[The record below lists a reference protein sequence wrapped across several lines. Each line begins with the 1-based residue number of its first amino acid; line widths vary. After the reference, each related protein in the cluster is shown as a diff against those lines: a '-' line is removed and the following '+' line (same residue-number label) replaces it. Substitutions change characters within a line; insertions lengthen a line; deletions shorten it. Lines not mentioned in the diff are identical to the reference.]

1 MKRVAVPFF
10 AAGLSAWGM
19 LHTDLRYEMAR
30 SELNTGGVPDDASL
44 RSIWAALEEEG
55 RARVASWF
63 GGAVETRR
71 AADMRYGEQVFD
83 IAVPLDHVAWEGAGL
98 ADRLRDAFHAR
109 HEALFTYALR
119 QEEVV
124 LVNARLAVIGRLPP
138 MPAPAGKEAV
148 GMAAPRGSRRIMLD
162 SGLLDVPVY
171 DFAALGADQAVAG
184 PAIVE
189 SDTTTVLLLPGD
201 AARMDARG
209 WLEITLP
216 DQA

>member
-1 MKRVAVPFF
+1 
-10 AAGLSAWGM
+10 
-19 LHTDLRYEMAR
+19 
-30 SELNTGGVPDDASL
+30 
-44 RSIWAALEEEG
+44 
-55 RARVASWF
+55 
-63 GGAVETRR
+63 
-71 AADMRYGEQVFD
+71 
-83 IAVPLDHVAWEGAGL
+83 VPLDHVAWEGAGL

-138 MPAPAGKEAV
+138 MPAPAGKTAGVMAV
-148 GMAAPRGSRRIMLD
+148 PRAPRRITLEA
-162 SGLLDVPVY
+162 GAQDVPVY

-201 AARMDARG
+201 VARMDARG
-209 WLEITLP
+209 WLEIALP
-216 DQA
+216 EQA

>member
-1 MKRVAVPFF
+1 
-10 AAGLSAWGM
+10 
-19 LHTDLRYEMAR
+19 
-30 SELNTGGVPDDASL
+30 
-44 RSIWAALEEEG
+44 LEKEG

-63 GGAVETRR
+63 GGTVETRR

-138 MPAPAGKEAV
+138 MPAPAGK
-148 GMAAPRGSRRIMLD
+148 AAGAMVTPRSARRITLE
-162 SGLLDVPVY
+162 GGVAEVPVY
-171 DFAALGADQAVAG
+171 DFAALGADQPVTG

-209 WLEITLP
+209 WLEMTLP
-216 DQA
+216 EQG